1 MIKDPTFEA
10 FQKLMKEN
18 LPLKNIEDLP
28 KNTFG
33 YVEKKND
40 SLESE
45 TEYKASEE
53 SKTNNEVKM

>member
-1 MIKDPTFEA
+1 MIKDPIYEA
-10 FQKLMKEN
+10 FKNLMEKK
-18 LPLKNIEDLP
+18 LPLKKDEALP